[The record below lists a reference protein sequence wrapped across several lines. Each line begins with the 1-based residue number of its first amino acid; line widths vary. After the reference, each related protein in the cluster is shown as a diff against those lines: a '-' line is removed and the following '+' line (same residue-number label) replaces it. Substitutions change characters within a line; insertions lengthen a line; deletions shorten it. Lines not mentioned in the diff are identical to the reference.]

1 LLDLI
6 FISYR
11 NYFQVSL
18 LTSDGNTK
26 DDLRLPTDE
35 TLLAQVF
42 WVEERKEGKE
52 GTPLVFSAKE
62 L

>member
-1 LLDLI
+1 MNL
-6 FISYR
+6 FA
-11 NYFQVSL
+11 SL
-18 LTSDGNTK
+18 QNK
-26 DDLRLPTDE
+26 I
-35 TLLAQVF
+35 TLHWYCMIQAGG